1 MQIGPT
7 ALSVSFMEKVMVLLT
22 PNQRLGQRRIW
33 ELTLSF
39 ALDQGGDCE
48 KFVAMSEPPFCDFS
62 DAAPYPI
69 S

>member
-1 MQIGPT
+1 
-7 ALSVSFMEKVMVLLT
+7 MVLLT